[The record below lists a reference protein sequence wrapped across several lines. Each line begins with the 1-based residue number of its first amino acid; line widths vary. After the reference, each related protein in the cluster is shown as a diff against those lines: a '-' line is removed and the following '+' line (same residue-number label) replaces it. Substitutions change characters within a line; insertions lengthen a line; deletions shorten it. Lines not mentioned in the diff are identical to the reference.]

1 MSVAWQDDS
10 GGRGGALG
18 GVGVCTLRHGRACEL
33 EGPEGVVPADA
44 LFDATDGDEVVD
56 VMESGA

>member
-1 MSVAWQDDS
+1 
-10 GGRGGALG
+10 
-18 GVGVCTLRHGRACEL
+18 L